1 MKATPVPKAE
11 PFADSRDIWLGEI
24 DGDKEQLCLKV
35 SYHGTSSVAKA
46 IPLDSIMPAIRKV
59 AQREF
64 WLFRGMEKWK
74 KMDDATKTKILNNI
88 YGNANTLNWLWI
100 DYDRATRTRICKEI
114 DKRERALRSMGL

>member
-46 IPLDSIMPAIRKV
+46 TNDSKDDRHYN
-59 AQREF
+59 QRDN
-64 WLFRGMEKWK
+64 R
-74 KMDDATKTKILNNI
+74 
-88 YGNANTLNWLWI
+88 
-100 DYDRATRTRICKEI
+100 
-114 DKRERALRSMGL
+114 